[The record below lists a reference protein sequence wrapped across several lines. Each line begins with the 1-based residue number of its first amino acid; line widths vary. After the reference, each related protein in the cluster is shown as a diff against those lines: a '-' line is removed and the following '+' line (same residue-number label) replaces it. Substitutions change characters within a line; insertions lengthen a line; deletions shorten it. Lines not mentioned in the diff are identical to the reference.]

1 MHCLPFSGRG
11 LRSSGAF
18 LSGLPAHCHRR
29 NPVRFQEQY
38 RAGRGDPNG
47 LYRHCGTGR
56 PTMSTPWQ
64 YQIRVNL
71 NDEYAELARNDPG
84 NLALKALTDILNRH
98 HATLKCQ
105 LDAFIQ
111 YVAEAEEEGVDKFP
125 LYKWTKAT
133 LEDPEKRA
141 KHSRSFTLH
150 VRGYEV
156 YPEDTADALAAD
168 LKPLVGGPFVTR
180 LSKHDT
186 NPANNLPIPAEYR
199 S

>member
-1 MHCLPFSGRG
+1 
-11 LRSSGAF
+11 
-18 LSGLPAHCHRR
+18 
-29 NPVRFQEQY
+29 
-38 RAGRGDPNG
+38 
-47 LYRHCGTGR
+47 
-56 PTMSTPWQ
+56 MSAPWQ

-71 NDEYAELARNDPG
+71 NDEFVELARTDPG
-84 NLALKALTDILNRH
+84 NLALKPLTDVLNRH

-105 LDAFIQ
+105 LDAFSQ
-111 YVAEAEEEGVDKFP
+111 YVEEAEKEGAEKFP

-150 VRGYEV
+150 VRGHEV
-156 YPEDTADALAAD
+156 YPEDTADALAAE
-168 LKPLVGGPFVTR
+168 LQPLVGGPFVAR

-186 NPANNLPIPAEYR
+186 NPANNPQIPPEHR